1 MMTAIVLAAGSGT
14 RIGGEVPKQF
24 LSLHGEPLLASSLRV
39 FEKSPYV
46 EEIILV
52 TSAPY
57 VDYCRREIAEAYGFR
72 KVRAVIEGGR
82 ERYDSVYRG
91 LLACEG
97 TDFVMIHDG
106 ARPFVTEEIVQRC
119 AETVQEYGTAVAGM
133 PSRDTV
139 KIADEEGFVRETPP
153 RKSVWTIQTPQA
165 FSYALIRRA
174 NEVLRSRGGMEGVT
188 DDAMIVERSGLAK
201 VRLVRGTYDNIK
213 ITTPEDLR
221 FLEPREET
229 SISQRHKDCEY
240 PLS

>member
-14 RIGGEVPKQF
+14 RIGGDVPKQF
-24 LSLHGEPLLASSLRV
+24 LTFRGEPLLASSLRV

-46 EEIILV
+46 DEIILV
-52 TSAPY
+52 TSPPY
-57 VDYCRREIAEAYGFR
+57 VDYCRGEIVERYTFR
-72 KVRAVIEGGR
+72 KVRAVIEGGQ
-82 ERYDSVYRG
+82 ERYDSVYRA

-119 AETVQEYGTAVAGM
+119 AEEVVRYGSAVAGM

-165 FSYALIRRA
+165 FSYALIREA
-174 NEVLRSRGGMEGVT
+174 NDMLMSRGSLEGVT
-188 DDAMIVERSGLAK
+188 DDAMIVEASGLAK
-201 VRLVRGTYDNIK
+201 VRLVCGSYGNIK
-213 ITTPEDLR
+213 ITTPEDLQ
-221 FLEPREET
+221 FLR
-229 SISQRHKDCEY
+229 
-240 PLS
+240 